1 MILKMNEYKWEEITL
16 LLFEWGEW
24 MLREKKKSN
33 RDRKNNF
40 QVKKKNGRRDN
51 LLKTWNNIFFFIYR
65 LYILLY
71 HNNIKLIQ
79 HSPSY
84 IQ

>member
-51 LLKTWNNIFFFIYR
+51 LLKTWNNIFFSFIVYTYY
-65 LYILLY
+65 YIT
-71 HNNIKLIQ
+71 IT
-79 HSPSY
+79 
-84 IQ
+84 

>member
-40 QVKKKNGRRDN
+40 QVKKKKWEKRQFAEN
-51 LLKTWNNIFFFIYR
+51 LK
-65 LYILLY
+65 
-71 HNNIKLIQ
+71 
-79 HSPSY
+79 
-84 IQ
+84 